1 MFDGGHIFFLQDP
14 AAMPAII
21 DFLSRDDPS

>member
-1 MFDGGHIFFLQDP
+1 MFDGGHIYFLQDQ

-21 DFLSRDDPS
+21 DFLSGDGPS